1 MLSYN
6 FFSRFVELK
15 VAFSVID
22 KPTRI
27 KGVCRRKSALG
38 IELLFWVIKEKVV
51 KNIPFFTF
59 K

>member
-1 MLSYN
+1 MLSDN

-27 KGVCRRKSALG
+27 KGVCRRESALG

-51 KNIPFFTF
+51 KNR
-59 K
+59 